1 MRFTVIY
8 DSETGNTEKIANEIY
23 ETIESNEKEL
33 VNLKRNHEIPEAD
46 VYFIGFP
53 IHQRNC
59 GLKIIECLEQIET
72 GKMVLFATCGLTP
85 TEAYRE
91 KLEDK
96 LSVWISDDVEY
107 IGLFL
112 CQGETTV
119 NQQKRFI
126 DTHPDI
132 SSELSKM
139 LINGMGHPDEN
150 DLLQASQ
157 FTEQILRKI
166 GA

>member
-1 MRFTVIY
+1 M
-8 DSETGNTEKIANEIY
+8 
-23 ETIESNEKEL
+23 
-33 VNLKRNHEIPEAD
+33 
-46 VYFIGFP
+46 
-53 IHQRNC
+53 
-59 GLKIIECLEQIET
+59 KIIECLEQIET